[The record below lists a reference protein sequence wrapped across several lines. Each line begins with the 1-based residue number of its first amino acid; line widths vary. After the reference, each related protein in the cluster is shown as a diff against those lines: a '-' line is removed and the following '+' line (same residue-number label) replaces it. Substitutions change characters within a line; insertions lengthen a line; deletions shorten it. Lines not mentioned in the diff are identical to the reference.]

1 VLHMT
6 MHETIDA
13 NGVPTVVV
21 DNFYMDCQG

>member
-1 VLHMT
+1 MA

-21 DNFYMDCQG
+21 DNFYMDCRG